1 MKKKEQNDAFE
12 ETKPDTSIL
21 YIGNEN
27 SNEYVY
33 EDRTYPG
40 GKGWKPGPAKYGF
53 EIVEDVKIPMDD
65 GIVLNASVAYPTD
78 LKTGKRIE
86 GKFPVVIEHMP
97 YEWIYFFVCSCKRN
111 RKISRGSTIFIS
123 KRRAGW

>member
-21 YIGNEN
+21 YTENEN

-40 GKGWKPGPAKYGF
+40 GKG
-53 EIVEDVKIPMDD
+53 
-65 GIVLNASVAYPTD
+65 
-78 LKTGKRIE
+78 
-86 GKFPVVIEHMP
+86 
-97 YEWIYFFVCSCKRN
+97 
-111 RKISRGSTIFIS
+111 
-123 KRRAGW
+123 